1 MLATLRSR
9 HLPGRS
15 PTRATLSRYPMVTR
29 WLAWGRA
36 RLSRRLFGGREA
48 SFLRDSG
55 GDRREGSVSPGLTHV
70 CPSASKCPRRGAS
83 LVQFRGSRVW
93 QRVSKKCS
101 RHRRLEHMLRFS
113 RVSTTTSCSVH
124 RMTPRDYACQVTPKP
139 AFFWL
144 SVTCAALER
153 PSPFSKYAES
163 RRESDGPPKGVF
175 GCLTEST
182 RRRSNASA
190 PTGCGCRSSAIA
202 TACGSGG
209 SSPQAPEENVWGIC
223 GRHRAGC
230 GSHGERAPS
239 ESVRLRV
246 PMESTSAFLCFGE

>member
-9 HLPGRS
+9 HLAGRS
-15 PTRATLSRYPMVTR
+15 TIRATLSRYPMVTR
-29 WLAWGRA
+29 GRVSA
-36 RLSRRLFGGREA
+36 VLEGLDA
-48 SFLRDSG
+48 SFLRDSA
-55 GDRREGSVSPGLTHV
+55 GDRLAGSVSPELTT
-70 CPSASKCPRRGAS
+70 PPPAARNRPRRGAHV
-83 LVQFRGSRVW
+83 VQFRAPAACRSETG
-93 QRVSKKCS
+93 KCS
-101 RHRRLEHMLRFS
+101 RLRRLEHILRFFGG
-113 RVSTTTSCSVH
+113 RTTTSCSVH
-124 RMTPRDYACQVTPKP
+124 RMTPRDYACQVTPEP

-144 SVTCAALER
+144 SVTCAAFEGS
-153 PSPFSKYAES
+153 SPFSKYAES
-163 RRESDGPPKGVF
+163 RRESDGPSKADL
-175 GCLTEST
+175 GCLTVST

-209 SSPQAPEENVWGIC
+209 SSPQGPEENVWGMC

-239 ESVRLRV
+239 ESVRLQV